1 MPLPQLGEPAPDF
14 SIPTDDGKTFTLS
27 EHLGRAVVLY
37 FYPEDDTEGC
47 TLENVEFT
55 DLYDEFKRLGV
66 AVFGI
71 SPDSVARHCTFRD
84 KYKLRVPLGSD
95 PERAVIE
102 AYGLWQMKKM
112 FGVSYMGVK
121 RASIVIDAAGKVAD
135 IILAPKIRGHAQKVL
150 DRVKALPAI

>member
-14 SIPTDDGKTFTLS
+14 AISTDDGKTFTLS

-47 TLENVEFT
+47 TIENVEFT

-66 AVFGI
+66 AVLGI

-84 KYKLRVPLGSD
+84 KYKLQVPLGSD
-95 PERAVIE
+95 PQRTVIE

-112 FGVSYMGVK
+112 FGVSYLGVK
-121 RASIVIDAAGKVAD
+121 RASIIIDATGRIAD
-135 IILAPKIRGHAQKVL
+135 IVLAPKIRGHAQKVL
-150 DRVKALPAI
+150 DRVKALAAT